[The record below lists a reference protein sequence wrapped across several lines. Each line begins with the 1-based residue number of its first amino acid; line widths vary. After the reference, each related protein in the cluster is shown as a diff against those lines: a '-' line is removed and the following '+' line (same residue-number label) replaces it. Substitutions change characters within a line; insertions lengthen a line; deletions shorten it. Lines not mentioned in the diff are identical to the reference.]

1 MPVTPTIISFCH
13 DIWCLSSPVQMV
25 ESDSKYFYVITQT
38 TPFHPV
44 SHIWPDH
51 PADRGTLDEYPVID
65 CQVGAVELSSGQ
77 LFVGCDIPVRRDET
91 GWVFVVV
98 HCLKKGCANLSVG
111 QEVTLTV
118 DKPYQQAL
126 SRGHSAGHMA
136 SLALNKVLVEL
147 GYWRKDAER
156 KDPHGYC
163 DFNSYAQL
171 TSLVGKDQCVDTY
184 RLGKTLRKRG
194 LNSAELFSTLN
205 RVEEQ
210 VNIQLEQWLMLKT
223 EVNIKC
229 CGDSLTDSRY
239 WQCDLGEGVIAEMP
253 CGGTH
258 VRSLQEFKEIRIT
271 LTQLDEQNIEM
282 HTHVLAI

>member
-1 MPVTPTIISFCH
+1 MPVKPTIISFCH

-77 LFVGCDIPVRRDET
+77 LFVGCDIPVRRDEN
-91 GWVFVVV
+91 GWAFVVV
-98 HCLKKGCANLSVG
+98 HCLEKGCVNLSVG
-111 QEVTLTV
+111 QEVTLMV
-118 DKPYQQAL
+118 DKPYQQTL
-126 SRGHSAGHMA
+126 SRGNSAGHMA

-239 WQCDLGEGVIAEMP
+239 GQCDLGEGVIAEMP